1 LFVLK
6 RVEELW
12 ALDVSVAESVGW
24 GVGRSGTYG
33 VVDDLLGLGRR
44 DALPVDLVA
53 LRLVVEVTAE
63 EKEEEGKQERV
74 IVHPDQVVILDI
86 AGGEG
91 FFFPSEPAG

>member
-1 LFVLK
+1 M
-6 RVEELW
+6 EELW

-24 GVGRSGTYG
+24 GVVRSGTYG

-53 LRLVVEVTAE
+53 LCLLVEVTAE
-63 EKEEEGKQERV
+63 EREEEEGKQERV

-86 AGGEG
+86 AGGGE